1 MSSDRVHPLT
11 YIGSLVLSAAAAAFL
26 IWLVYFRPQVEE
38 QRAWVAYLPYLN
50 ALFNGLCAVHLVRG
64 WMHVRARRL
73 QQHRTHMLVAL
84 LYSSLFLVSYIV
96 YHTYHGETRFPQ
108 LGWIRTVYL
117 LILFSHIGLSILV
130 LPIIL
135 ITVAL
140 ALTSKF
146 AIHPKFGR
154 VALPI
159 WLYVSVTGVVI
170 VAFLKAF
177 VPS

>member
-1 MSSDRVHPLT
+1 MSTERVHPVT
-11 YIGSLVLSAAAAAFL
+11 YAGSLLISGVAAAFL
-26 IWLVYFRPQVEE
+26 IWLVYFRPQASE
-38 QRAWVAYLPYLN
+38 QQAWVAYLPYLN
-50 ALFNGLCAVHLVRG
+50 ALFNGLSAFHLVRG
-64 WMHVRARRL
+64 WINIRARRI

-96 YHTYHGETRFPQ
+96 YHTYHGETRFPD
-108 LGWIRTVYL
+108 LGWIRSLYL

-130 LPIIL
+130 LPVIL
-135 ITVAL
+135 VTLAL

-146 AIHPKFGR
+146 EMHPKFGR
-154 VALPI
+154 IALPI

-177 VPS
+177 VPA